1 MLPPGSPRP
10 LPEIVFQMKF
20 VAMDNI
26 TPTAKPTR
34 ANTVYGPAWRCVKLL
49 VEALC
54 NAAYEQFAAA
64 GSITTPSRDAA
75 CNSSSCC
82 NVALASGPVQLQL
95 SPCNHHQ
102 VHNCKNRGV
111 YSDSTC
117 RSTVPRVKP
126 GAGAGDGQGLQKAVV
141 INAAFPTVAIRIR
154 SHSDRPVLD
163 SSGNNTT

>member
-10 LPEIVFQMKF
+10 FPEIVFQMKF
-20 VAMDNI
+20 VAMDSI
-26 TPTAKPTR
+26 TPTAKPTS

-82 NVALASGPVQLQL
+82 KVKFASGPVQLQL

-102 VHNCKNRGV
+102 VPQLQEQRCIQTYPN
-111 YSDSTC
+111 STC
-117 RSTVPRVKP
+117 PSTVRSVKP
-126 GAGAGDGQGLQKAVV
+126 PCSTRGRCWTQSGCH
-141 INAAFPTVAIRIR
+141 IER
-154 SHSDRPVLD
+154 SCHQRSIP
-163 SSGNNTT
+163 NCAHNQPF